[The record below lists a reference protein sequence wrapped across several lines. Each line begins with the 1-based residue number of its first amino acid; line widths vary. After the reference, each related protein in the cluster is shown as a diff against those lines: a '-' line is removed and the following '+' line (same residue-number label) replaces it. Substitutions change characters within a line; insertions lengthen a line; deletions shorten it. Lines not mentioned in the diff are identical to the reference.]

1 MQTLINILIG
11 FFAVI
16 GFGFCCGI
24 AFVVLLGSE
33 VKDDKETPH
42 EKLNRQ
48 MKW

>member
-11 FFAVI
+11 LFAAI
-16 GFGFCCGI
+16 GFGFCVGV
-24 AFVVLLGSE
+24 AYVVLLGSE
-33 VKDDKETPH
+33 IKDDKETPY

>member
-1 MQTLINILIG
+1 MLTIFEIIEG
-11 FFAVI
+11 VFAAI

-24 AFVVLLGSE
+24 FLLWLMSTE
-33 VKDDKETPH
+33 IKDKETPY

>member
-11 FFAVI
+11 LFAVI
-16 GFGFCCGI
+16 GFGFCVGI
-24 AFVVLLGSE
+24 FLLWLMSTE
-33 VKDDKETPH
+33 IKDKETPY